1 MRIFLACDDE
11 RLKTAILLLV
21 DNQPGMTV
29 AGITDRLGNL
39 AKQIETSQ
47 PDVLILGWNLSR
59 VAIGNMMTEIRDLAD
74 APEVIYLSRRQE
86 DRAAY
91 IASGVDYFVVANTP
105 PDELLKILA
114 DLRRSKKENQPAV

>member
-29 AGITDRLGNL
+29 SGITDRLGNL
-39 AKQIETSQ
+39 VKQIETSQ
-47 PDVLILGWNLSR
+47 PDVLILGWKLSLVALGNL
-59 VAIGNMMTEIRDLAD
+59 MTEIHELAD

-86 DRAAY
+86 ERAAY
-91 IASGVDYFVVANTP
+91 IAAGLDYFVVANTP
-105 PDELLKILA
+105 PDELLLILT
-114 DLRRSKKENQPAV
+114 DLRRSKKNKQPAA

>member
-21 DNQPGMTV
+21 DKQPGMTV

-47 PDVLILGWNLSR
+47 PDVLILGWNLSW

-74 APEVIYLSRRQE
+74 APDVIYLSRRQE
-86 DRAAY
+86 DREAY
-91 IASGVDYFVVANTP
+91 IAAGVDYFVVANTP
-105 PDELLKILA
+105 PDELLLILA
-114 DLRRSKKENQPAV
+114 DLSRSKKENQPSV

>member
-29 AGITDRLGNL
+29 SGITDRLGNL
-39 AKQIETSQ
+39 VKQIETSQ
-47 PDVLILGWNLSR
+47 PDVLILGWKLSLVALGNL
-59 VAIGNMMTEIRDLAD
+59 MTEIHELAD

-86 DRAAY
+86 ERAAY
-91 IASGVDYFVVANTP
+91 IAAGLDYFVVANTP
-105 PDELLKILA
+105 PDELLLILT
-114 DLRRSKKENQPAV
+114 DLRRSKKNKQPTA